1 MRLNAGVKSTN
12 VSQFRT
18 KQLSRSRID
27 YAEKEYN
34 KEIDYSKS
42 IPDETKVSTPGNVN
56 NQNSTTTTTVP
67 VNTNESQTT
76 VVASLES
83 DNYSGVETHT
93 VVASDWNLEDLM
105 EYYNNINI
113 DNNTDDSSIKL
124 KNTLGLDF
132 AETTLES
139 VLEKLTDEQKKYY
152 SAYKNNNVIV
162 NWRDIDEH
170 KHSEDFTV
178 AEKYQEI
185 MPIISL
191 EEDIENL
198 RYEQKKSYYIE
209 LVDSKEFKE
218 FYNRESANQALDLFI
233 YQNCFNL
240 DEILNSSDY
249 MNGII
254 FMAKDGTEYQYDDF
268 VSLREK
274 LSQLNQT
281 NLQVY
286 FYLLKNDS
294 LESANQYLNSVNSNT
309 NYEKRQPVNYIA
321 KYSKEFE
328 EFIDTFH
335 SSGLNINKEDIDYF
349 KTTFEE
355 IDTLYVYPEPVD
367 LNYDFLNQIY
377 ESLSG
382 KIRYETVGHGYA
394 TSAEVDAEF
403 IDNRIKNQYPE
414 YYKNYTETTSMKN
427 TLDYVIDN
435 YRNAIINQYP
445 YKKLEQSNDYIKFY
459 DTIKKN
465 SESEMWIVYNIF
477 SSWIDHSSYDGDEN
491 YAFNLLNQYIPSNSK
506 LGDALPSTGILTEEE
521 KKTVFYLA
529 INKGQD
535 AAYDYFLSIHNEVN
549 SRAGYKEAMDWM
561 EEYDS
566 KETSN
571 EKDLLIAG
579 SGIKDGIC
587 NYFESLSMLF
597 SKNEVPTILEYK
609 EMYIFN
615 ELMKDSD
622 FRAHLYEFSQ
632 QAGEAGTQIA
642 LDLMLLRLGSV
653 SKAATL
659 VKAFDGI
666 ISGAANAG
674 QAKHNLEMDGVGD
687 VEVGLYTLST
697 LVSSEVFTRISK
709 RTFTSLVTPNA
720 TKGIRS
726 ILNNKFILKQLT
738 AMTASYANS
747 NFKTIFKSC
756 IMNHKIDLK
765 TIVSSF
771 GTNAPTA
778 LVDGLVYASLDRI
791 AKNPN
796 IETKFPIEI
805 EGIEY
810 EIDIAVLIK
819 NLSKR
824 VPAIKPSSFG
834 NIESTYSEFEALC
847 EACPELIKANP
858 DHIFDDYLE
867 KMESV
872 SDGEDLYE
880 EVEDEVEEIVE
891 EELKDEDEPCGSS
904 VIK

>member
-1 MRLNAGVKSTN
+1 MRLNTSVKSTN

-18 KQLSRSRID
+18 KHLSSSRIG
-27 YAEKEYN
+27 YAQKEYD
-34 KEIDYSKS
+34 KEIDYTQAIDS
-42 IPDETKVSTPGNVN
+42 DELIVPPTRNVN
-56 NQNSTTTTTVP
+56 NQNSTITTTAP
-67 VNTNESQTT
+67 VDSNVVTNESQTT

-93 VVASDWNLEDLM
+93 VAKSDWDLADLR
-105 EYYNNINI
+105 EYYNSINI

-132 AETTLES
+132 AESTLES
-139 VLEKLTDEQKKYY
+139 VLEKLTAEQKKYY
-152 SAYKNNNVIV
+152 FAYKNNIV
-162 NWRDIDEH
+162 DWRDIDDYEH
-170 KHSEDFTV
+170 SVEVTI

-198 RYEQKKSYYIE
+198 RYEQQKSYYIE

-218 FYNRESANQALDLFI
+218 FYNRESAKQALDLFI

-254 FMAKDGTEYQYDDF
+254 FIAKDGTEYQYDDF

-286 FYLLKNDS
+286 FYLLENDS
-294 LESANQYLNSVNSNT
+294 LERANQYLNSVNSNT
-309 NYEKRQPVNYIA
+309 NYEKKQPVNYIA

-328 EFIDTFH
+328 EFINTFH

-355 IDTLYVYPEPVD
+355 IDTLYIYSEPVD
-367 LNYDFLNQIY
+367 LDYDFLNQIY
-377 ESLSG
+377 EALSINIQFENG
-382 KIRYETVGHGYA
+382 N
-394 TSAEVDAEF
+394 TSAKY
-403 IDNRIKNQYPE
+403 IDNIIKNQYPE
-414 YYKNYTETTSMKN
+414 YYKNYTETNAMKN

-465 SESEMWIVYNIF
+465 SESEMSVVYNIF
-477 SSWIDHSSYDGDEN
+477 SSWIDHSSYDGNEI

-561 EEYDS
+561 EEYYL

-571 EKDLLIAG
+571 EKALLIAS
-579 SGIKDGIC
+579 SGIGDGIC

-622 FRAHLYEFSQ
+622 FRAYLYEFSQ
-632 QAGEAGTQIA
+632 QTGEAGTQIG
-642 LDLMLLRLGSV
+642 LDLMLLKLGSV

-687 VEVGLYTLST
+687 AEVGIYTLST

-720 TKGIRS
+720 TRGIRG
-726 ILNNKFILKQLT
+726 ILNNRFILTQLT

-778 LVDGLVYASLDRI
+778 LVDGLVYASFDYI

-796 IETKFPIEI
+796 VKTKFPIEI

-810 EIDIAVLIK
+810 EIDIAILIK

-824 VPAIKPSSFG
+824 VPALNPSSFG
-834 NIESTYSEFEALC
+834 NIESTYSEFKALY
-847 EACPELIKANP
+847 EACPELINANP
-858 DHIFDDYLE
+858 SHIFDDYLE
-867 KMESV
+867 KMNDS
-872 SDGEDLYE
+872 SDGEELYE
-880 EVEDEVEEIVE
+880 EVESEVEEIVE
-891 EELKDEDEPCGSS
+891 EQLKGEDKP
-904 VIK
+904 